1 MLELPNKRFGRKSAV
16 REAWLR
22 ALEKTAPI
30 EARPGYLLPDAIN
43 DLAARFGDAPAL
55 LSGSECLSFCALSEQ
70 MNRYA
75 RWARAQGLEKGEAI
89 ALLMP
94 NRPDYMAAW
103 LGVTRAGGA
112 AALLNTNLKGQSL
125 AHAIRSV
132 ATKHLVIAEDLLE
145 RFRSAAP
152 YLEHEPALWVRGTA
166 GGSPFDMDIAGR
178 SGAPLAPLERRD
190 LTIDDRALYIYTSG
204 TTGLPKAANV
214 SHRRLMM
221 WSSWFA
227 GMLETSPRDRMY
239 NCLPMYHSVGGTV
252 APGAVLLNGGS
263 VFISEKF
270 SRDAFW
276 SEVTGQGC
284 TLVQYVGELC
294 RYLVTAP
301 PHPLERAHKIR
312 AFVGNGLR
320 ADVWESFKERFSIP
334 QLLEFYAATEGNF
347 SLFNVEERV
356 GALGRV
362 PPFLSHR
369 FPAALI
375 KHDVETGEPL
385 RDAQGYCVPC
395 DLEEA
400 GEAIGRIAENAQG
413 GRFEGYSDE
422 AQSEKK
428 VLRDVFVKGDAW
440 YRTGDLMRKDEDG
453 FFYFV
458 DRIGDTFRWKG
469 ENVST
474 VEVEEA
480 IASFPGIAQV
490 GVYGVAVPKTE
501 GHAGMVAIACDAA
514 LDLEHLRRHIAGR
527 LPPYA
532 APLFVRLCREL
543 EITETFKRKKG
554 ALVREGF
561 DPKKISDPLYFD
573 DRASKTYVRLDEAL
587 FRRVVNGEIRL

>member
-1 MLELPNKRFGRKSAV
+1 
-16 REAWLR
+16 
-22 ALEKTAPI
+22 
-30 EARPGYLLPDAIN
+30 
-43 DLAARFGDAPAL
+43 
-55 LSGSECLSFCALSEQ
+55 
-70 MNRYA
+70 
-75 RWARAQGLEKGEAI
+75 
-89 ALLMP
+89 
-94 NRPDYMAAW
+94 
-103 LGVTRAGGA
+103 
-112 AALLNTNLKGQSL
+112 
-125 AHAIRSV
+125 
-132 ATKHLVIAEDLLE
+132 
-145 RFRSAAP
+145 
-152 YLEHEPALWVRGTA
+152 
-166 GGSPFDMDIAGR
+166 
-178 SGAPLAPLERRD
+178 
-190 LTIDDRALYIYTSG
+190 
-204 TTGLPKAANV
+204 
-214 SHRRLMM
+214 
-221 WSSWFA
+221 
-227 GMLETSPRDRMY
+227 MY

-263 VFISEKF
+263 VFIAEKF

-301 PHPLERAHKIR
+301 PDPLERAHKIR

-320 ADVWESFKERFSIP
+320 ADVWEPFKERFSIP
-334 QLLEFYAATEGNF
+334 QILEFYAATEGNF

-385 RDAQGYCVPC
+385 RGAQGYCVPC
-395 DLEEA
+395 DLGEA

-413 GRFEGYSDE
+413 GRFEGYSEE

-428 VLRDVFVKGDAW
+428 MLRDVFVKGDAW

-480 IASFPGIAQV
+480 IASFPGIGQV
-490 GVYGVAVPKTE
+490 AVYGVAVPKTE
-501 GHAGMVAIACDAA
+501 GRAGMVAIACDAV
-514 LDLEHLRRHIAGR
+514 LDLDAFRRHIAGR
-527 LPPYA
+527 LPSYA
-532 APLFVRLCREL
+532 APVFVRLCREL

-561 DPKKISDPLYFD
+561 DPKKTNDPLYFD
-573 DRASKTYVRLDEAL
+573 DRASKAYVRLDEAL